1 MPAFLPYWI
10 AVMPLID
17 RDGLINA
24 SGLAEWQADI
34 VLKLLK
40 MPELTTIY
48 DRVERQHGIDLIEDA
63 LADQNILL
71 DYDEDKLERVL
82 PVNAPF
88 ITVSNHPFG
97 FLDGIIL
104 LLIIGRKR
112 PEYRAVANFLLAYFE
127 PLSDLFIT
135 VNPFEN
141 SGPKAMGGTQKSLD
155 QLNKGLGLGLFP
167 AGEVSTWY
175 KGQKGIQDRDW
186 SLSSMRLIKRA
197 AVPVIPIYFDSRNS
211 LSFHLLGKLHPM
223 LRTLRIPAEFLK
235 KRNNTIRIVVGDAI
249 EPASMADLSDEALA
263 KHLKHTTYSL
273 GKS

>member
-1 MPAFLPYWI
+1 
-10 AVMPLID
+10 MPLVD
-17 RDGLINA
+17 REGLIQA
-24 SGLAEWQADI
+24 SGLKEWQADI
-34 VLKLLK
+34 ILRLLK
-40 MPELTTIY
+40 IPQLTKIY

-63 LADQNILL
+63 LADQNIQLS
-71 DYDEDKLERVL
+71 YDIDKLEAVL
-82 PVNAPF
+82 PAEGPF

-127 PLSDLFIT
+127 PFADLFIT

-141 SGPKAMGGTQKSLD
+141 SGPKAMGGTQKSLE

-175 KGQKGIQDRDW
+175 PGQQGVQDKEW
-186 SLSSMRLIKRA
+186 SLGSMRLIKRA
-197 AVPVIPIYFDSRNS
+197 GVPVIPIMFDGENS
-211 LSFHLLGKLHPM
+211 LSFHLLGKIHPL

-235 KRNNTIRIVVGDAI
+235 KQNKEIRLEIGDRI
-249 EPASMADLSDEALA
+249 EFADIEQLSEEALRDLLRS
-263 KHLKHTTYSL
+263 KTYQS
-273 GKS
+273 KS